1 MVAVV
6 QRVLTSKVIVHNKE
20 VADIDKGLL
29 VLLGVANDDSLDD
42 INIVAE
48 KIANLRIFEDEN
60 EKMNLSILDINGEIL
75 VVPNF
80 TLCGDVK
87 KGRRPNFMNAAK
99 PEISNPMFCEVV
111 DRLKKIGIKKVEQGI
126 FGADMKVELINDGPV
141 TIIIDTVKMRKTNE
155 N

>member
-6 QRVLTSKVIVHNKE
+6 QRVLNARVIVDKIE
-20 VADIDKGLL
+20 VAAIDKGLL
-29 VLLGVANDDSLDD
+29 VLLGVANDDSSED
-42 INIVAE
+42 ITVISE

-60 EKMNLSILDINGEIL
+60 EKMNLSSLDVNGEII

-99 PEISNPMFCEVV
+99 PEVSNPMFCKVV
-111 DRLKKIGIKKVEQGI
+111 GRLKQIGIKKVEQGI

-141 TIIIDTVKMRKTNE
+141 TIIIDTEKMRK
-155 N
+155 